1 MVLDAR
7 PIHPSPHF
15 MMTHP
20 VLGGL
25 RHFTALALLATV
37 AFAQAPLTIGN
48 IVVVRVGDGSAPLS
62 SAATPT
68 FLDEYTPTG
77 TYVQTIAMPT
87 VASGLN
93 QPFTNAGSSTSEG
106 FLNVS
111 DNGLYL
117 LLAGYTA
124 APGTLAVP
132 TTPAAT
138 TPRVI
143 ARVDLSGS
151 VDTTTTLPDAYNG
164 TPAVPPA
171 SSFNGNPRAAASTN
185 GIDIWTSGNGTTGS
199 NGVRYV
205 TFGGNSSVGL
215 NLGAPGNTRVVST
228 YNGNLYTSSA
238 STVYQGV
245 SQVGVGLPTVAGQ
258 PVTLL
263 PGFPTVSGPSA
274 YDFYFANPTTLYVAD
289 DRVQVSN
296 GGIQKWAFAGG
307 TWTLQYTLSGGT
319 GYRGLCGQTVSGVT
333 TLWATNGSNLVSVVD
348 TGVGSTF
355 TSLVTA
361 TSNTALRGVRRIG
374 RPSTLQRIPATCGAA
389 DLFTSGNGE
398 IGTDMVTTVLNPL
411 GIPFVG
417 YGTSI
422 IGLPVIPNCSC
433 LVLHDYAFLVLGPQS
448 TLSLPNAASLI
459 GTLIAIQGV
468 DFLAP
473 GGCNDPLLT
482 LTDGYQ
488 FTIQ

>member
-1 MVLDAR
+1 
-7 PIHPSPHF
+7 
-15 MMTHP
+15 MMTLP
-20 VLGGL
+20 VFGAL
-25 RHFTALALLATV
+25 RHLTATALLASI
-37 AFAQAPLTIGN
+37 ALAQVPFTIGN
-48 IVVVRVGDGSAPLS
+48 IVVVRVGDGSAALS

-106 FLNVS
+106 FLNIS
-111 DNGLYL
+111 ENGLYL
-117 LLAGYTA
+117 LLAGYSA

-143 ARVDLSGS
+143 ARVDLGG
-151 VDTTTTLPDAYNG
+151 VIDTSTTLPDAYNG

-171 SSFNGNPRAAASTN
+171 TSFNGNPRAAASTN
-185 GIDIWTSGNGTTGS
+185 GVDIWTSGNGTSGS

-205 TFGGNSSVGL
+205 PFGGNASVGL
-215 NLGAPGNTRVVST
+215 NLGAPGNTRVVSL

-238 STVYQGV
+238 STVYLGV
-245 SQVGVGLPTVAGQ
+245 CQIGTGLPTAPGQ

-263 PGFPTVSGPSA
+263 PGFPTTTVPPATTPSA

-289 DRVQVSN
+289 DRAQASG
-296 GGIQKWAFAGG
+296 GGIQKWELIAG

-319 GYRGLCGQTVSGVT
+319 GYRGLTGQTVSGTT
-333 TLWATNGSNLVSVVD
+333 TLWATSGNLLVSVVD
-348 TGVGSTF
+348 TGAASTF
-355 TSLVTA
+355 STLITA
-361 TSNTALRGVRRIG
+361 QTNTALRGLRRIG

-389 DLFTSGNGE
+389 DIYSSGTGE
-398 IGTDMVTTVLNPL
+398 VGTDVVSTVLNPV

-417 YGTSI
+417 YGTAVV
-422 IGLPVIPNCSC
+422 GLPLLPNCSC
-433 LVLHDYAFLVLGPQS
+433 LVLHNYVFLALGPQHV
-448 TLSLPNAASLI
+448 LSLPNNPSLA
-459 GTLIAIQGV
+459 GTLIVLQGV